1 MGEEVGTR
9 QSLVR
14 KCKAEKVYNLAE
26 PYHWAGQ
33 EPRTICIITTNHI
46 IGTGTKSKK
55 QQHVT
60 RLQTRSDSVAIGI
73 GHH

>member
-14 KCKAEKVYNLAE
+14 KSKAEKVCNLAE
-26 PYHWAGQ
+26 AYYWAGQ

-46 IGTGTKSKK
+46 IGKGTKAKSNNM
-55 QQHVT
+55 
-60 RLQTRSDSVAIGI
+60 
-73 GHH
+73 